1 MNTIEQLIRECDNLA
16 SRYYRLDSGSRER
29 AARDW
34 LEQVKKTAKLV
45 QARYKK
51 PRMNTK

>member
-1 MNTIEQLIRECDNLA
+1 MDELDSLA

-34 LEQVKKTAKLV
+34 ENLCVKVAKMIKDG
-45 QARYKK
+45 YKK
-51 PRMNTK
+51 PKMD